1 MTPIFCSHGEVPKE
15 VMAPAT
21 IGDCFYAIITARRI
35 AETFNMVVVVL
46 SDATLATSQQ
56 PFPRPV
62 FRDSWM
68 APPPDQSA
76 VPVGARPYDW
86 DDTTGLAR
94 RFVPGQPG
102 GMHTLTGLA
111 HDRDSHVAYDADSNE
126 QALRARSLKLAA
138 LQKTLTVPPVVGEAT
153 GDLLVIGWGSTKGAI
168 EEAVAAMRAEGHQVS
183 SLHLRF
189 LQPLPPGIKEIMQGF
204 AQVMTIESNWSDR
217 PGDAMIDENNR
228 RYSALA
234 MLLRARYLVDVDC
247 FSEVRGQPIR
257 PSTIRRAMSEK
268 LAQVPGKVA
277 TR

>member
-1 MTPIFCSHGEVPKE
+1 
-15 VMAPAT
+15 
-21 IGDCFYAIITARRI
+21 
-35 AETFNMVVVVL
+35 
-46 SDATLATSQQ
+46 
-56 PFPRPV
+56 
-62 FRDSWM
+62 
-68 APPPDQSA
+68 
-76 VPVGARPYDW
+76 
-86 DDTTGLAR
+86 
-94 RFVPGQPG
+94 
-102 GMHTLTGLA
+102 
-111 HDRDSHVAYDADSNE
+111 
-126 QALRARSLKLAA
+126 